1 MKSKY
6 LIFTQPN
13 CIFCDKVKA
22 FLTKHGD
29 EYEEIEVKDVKDFKA
44 RGYTTVPQ
52 VFHYVGGYEDLKEL
66 FIEEGEE
73 DGDQ

>member
-13 CIFCDKVKA
+13 CIYCDKVKA
-22 FLTKHGD
+22 FLTKWGN
-29 EYEEIEVKDVKDFKA
+29 EYEEIEVKDVKDFRA

-52 VFHYVGGYEDLKEL
+52 VFLYVGGFKELKEL
-66 FIEEGEE
+66 FVDEGEE
-73 DGDQ
+73 DE

>member
-13 CIFCDKVKA
+13 CIYCDKVKA
-22 FLTKHGD
+22 FLTKWGN
-29 EYEEIEVKDVKDFKA
+29 EYEEIEVKDVKDFRA

-52 VFHYVGGYEDLKEL
+52 GFLYVGGFKELKEL
-66 FIEEGEE
+66 FVDEGEE
-73 DGDQ
+73 DE

>member
-52 VFHYVGGYEDLKEL
+52 VW
-66 FIEEGEE
+66 
-73 DGDQ
+73 

>member
-1 MKSKY
+1 MSKY
-6 LIFTQPN
+6 LIFTQPS
-13 CIFCDKVKA
+13 CI

-52 VFHYVGGYEDLKEL
+52 VFQYVGGYEDLKEL
-66 FIEEGEE
+66 FIDEGEE
-73 DGDQ
+73 DGNQ